1 MIANK
6 MTGVKGIAF
15 TALYIDE
22 YHRLKSEDTQ
32 TIEAPQEAPQTEQES
47 LFDNVPQTPEERDL
61 EYLKRRLL
69 DGMIKSNTALE
80 LGKNIVKTLEL
91 ITVLDK

>member
-1 MIANK
+1 
-6 MTGVKGIAF
+6 MTGVKGNRF
-15 TALYIDE
+15 TALYINE
-22 YHRLKSEDTQ
+22 FHRLRNEAEE
-32 TIEAPQEAPQTEQES
+32 IPAPQEAPKIEQET
-47 LFDNVPQTPEERDL
+47 LFDHEPQAPKTQEERDL

-69 DGMIKSNTALE
+69 NDVLESTTALE